1 MSNFTT
7 GYAAKPTIWS
17 SVEVNTGLFCVSAPV
32 LKPLIRKLMPGLLSP
47 AYGTYTFHH
56 SNSREHITGTNKSR
70 HSYVPD
76 TVELESQVSA
86 QSFQQ

>member
-1 MSNFTT
+1 MSNFTA

-17 SVEVNTGLFCVSAPV
+17 LVEVNTGLFCVSAPV

-56 SNSREHITGTNKSR
+56 HNSGVHITSTNKSC

-76 TVELESQVSA
+76 TVELESQSSA